1 MVCTPVRSIISPY
14 KRTNHALSLTYVSY
28 FVYFFNT
35 CLFSAPLTASSKRTR
50 LDLDSEG
57 SEIDETEGLS
67 SGDNSDDDVT
77 ISNTVVHVH
86 KQTEKQTGK
95 HF

>member
-1 MVCTPVRSIISPY
+1 MLY
-14 KRTNHALSLTYVSY
+14 LSLMFHILYTSLIHV
-28 FVYFFNT
+28 F
-35 CLFSAPLTASSKRTR
+35 FSAPLTASSKRTR